1 MRGSHDEKEEEEQE
15 EKEKSGDGGA
25 IWMKSWKRKVPGKQ
39 RSLKRRSDWLA
50 RSEIKV
56 AGGELI
62 QQSDFS
68 RLPPRGDFPFGM
80 QTNMQ
85 RVSARLSSSL

>member
-25 IWMKSWKRKVPGKQ
+25 IWMKPWKRKVPGKQ
-39 RSLKRRSDWLA
+39 RSLRRKSDVGAKRNQSSR
-50 RSEIKV
+50 RRI
-56 AGGELI
+56 I

-68 RLPPRGDFPFGM
+68 RLPARGDFPFGM
-80 QTNMQ
+80 QTNVH